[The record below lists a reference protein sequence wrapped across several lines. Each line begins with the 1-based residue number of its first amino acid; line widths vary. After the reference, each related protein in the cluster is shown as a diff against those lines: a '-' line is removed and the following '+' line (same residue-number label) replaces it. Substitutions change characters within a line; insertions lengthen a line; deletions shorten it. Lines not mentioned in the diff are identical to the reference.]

1 MTWGGGTIAVAAAA
15 GLGWYFTL
23 VGLDKADKVAS
34 VIGAFVGLA
43 GLGVAVY
50 GALSGRGPD
59 DIRGS
64 GQHVRGAAVGGS
76 VIQVRGVSGSV
87 RIRGAAVPPHPAQAP
102 GGPAPVPEPAD
113 NRSTVPGYPAM

>member
-1 MTWGGGTIAVAAAA
+1 M
-15 GLGWYFTL
+15 

-102 GGPAPVPEPAD
+102 GGPAPVPEPGGQSVDGSRVSGNVTQVEGVGGDAD
-113 NRSTVPGYPAM
+113 VDR